1 LIPRRYAQIAV
12 EMPFLEP
19 LTYEVPDHLVART
32 ARGCRVLLPFR
43 QGVRVGVVMSLS
55 DTAGELDPA
64 KIRPIADLLDA
75 TPVVGEP
82 QLALAEWAAKYY
94 HAPIGEAVRLA
105 VPTSLDVEAERL
117 LDRGIDHA
125 AEERARELARR
136 LSAAPF
142 ATAGA
147 HTTVSIIPR
156 DARGVDVT
164 STPRWSA

>member
-1 LIPRRYAQIAV
+1 
-12 EMPFLEP
+12 MPFLEP
-19 LTYEVPDHLVART
+19 LTYEVPDHLAART
-32 ARGCRVLLPFR
+32 TRGCRVLLPFR

-75 TPVVGEP
+75 APVVGEP

-117 LDRGIDHA
+117 LEPGPQF
-125 AEERARELARR
+125 ELAEPTALSDR
-136 LSAAPF
+136 LQRLCNQLRLQPQGLEARALLAAVPGALHSDLANLEAAGW
-142 ATAGA
+142 AT
-147 HTTVSIIPR
+147 SR
-156 DARGVDVT
+156 
-164 STPRWSA
+164 